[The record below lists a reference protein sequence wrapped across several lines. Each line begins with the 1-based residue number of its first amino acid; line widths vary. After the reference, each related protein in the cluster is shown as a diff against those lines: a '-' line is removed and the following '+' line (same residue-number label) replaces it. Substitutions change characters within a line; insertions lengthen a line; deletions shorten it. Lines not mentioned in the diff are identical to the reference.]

1 MSSDG
6 NHHDAVW
13 VLDAHGILY
22 QVFHALPSDMSSA
35 RGEPVGAIFG
45 FVRDLLTLFNEHHP
59 SSLLCAFDMPG
70 TTFRHE
76 IDVNY
81 KANRKAMP
89 EPLSMQIR
97 LIHPVLEAFG
107 IPAFGVPTFEA
118 DDLMASIAAKAEAAG
133 KNCVLVT
140 ADKDCRQ
147 LITSHV
153 SLFNLRKQAFYQAAN
168 LLEDWGIRPDQ
179 VVDFQAMVGDST
191 DNVPGIP
198 LIGPKLATELL
209 QKYETLE
216 NVLAHAD
223 EVSGQKRK
231 ENLKNGRDAAMM
243 CRELV
248 RLRQDVPLEVSWE
261 AGRVQGFDG
270 ELLRAMCRRF
280 NFKSLLP
287 RMEKLEQTFGTRRID
302 KAALREETQEMFYG
316 DSRNITKDAQAEEPD
331 DALPLFALSAVVS
344 HPPQVNKQTTLFH
357 DESEEL
363 VAAKVSAK
371 YRLVND
377 EITFQEFLAAL
388 QSHLQKNSEQ
398 GFSFDL
404 ETTALRY
411 VDAQIVGMS
420 FCWQKDEAW
429 YIAVRA
435 PLGEPTLKQE
445 RVFAEIQPILEDA
458 AVGKIGQNVKY
469 DMLILRKFGVRLAGV
484 RFDTMLADYL
494 LHAGEQRH
502 NLDELAERYLK
513 HTTIKIDELIGS
525 GKNQRRMNEAPSSLV
540 ADYAA
545 EDALVPFLLRPIL
558 EPMLQKKNLQHLFE
572 TMELPL
578 IDVLVELES
587 NGITIDLERLRRLSR
602 HYAERLARLE
612 TEIHDLAGERF
623 NIASPKQ
630 LQAVLFD
637 KLQLHLKVKDV
648 KQIKKTKSGFST
660 DIEVLELLAPL
671 HPLAA
676 KVIEYRQ
683 AAKLKGTYI
692 DALPELADPVAHRI
706 HASFN
711 QVVTATGRLSSSDP
725 NLQNIPIRTDEG
737 REIRGAFV
745 PGKTPDNSPNEKPF
759 DTILSC
765 DYSQIELRV
774 LAHFTG
780 DENLRQAFANNE
792 DIHASVATQ
801 VYHVSADAITSEM
814 RRTAKAVNFGI
825 IYGQSAF
832 GLSKQLG
839 IEHSEAKKFI
849 ETYFEKYPS
858 INAFLNET
866 LDTCLNSGYVT
877 TYSGRQRRI
886 DGIRPFSQRK
896 GQLNL
901 SERTAIN
908 TVIQGSA
915 ADLMKMAMLAVFRKM
930 QTEQFDAKMLLQIH
944 DELVFEVRKETL
956 KPFETML
963 RTEMTLGQPLS
974 VPLAV
979 DIVVGKDWGEA
990 K

>member
-1 MSSDG
+1 MTSSDEKY
-6 NHHDAVW
+6 HDAVW

-22 QVFHALPSDMSSA
+22 QVFHALPGDMSSP

-45 FVRDLLTLFNEHHP
+45 FVRDLLTLFTDYRP
-59 SSLLCAFDMPG
+59 ASLFCAFDMPG
-70 TTFRHE
+70 ATFRHE
-76 IDVNY
+76 IDVHY
-81 KANRKAMP
+81 KANRQAMP
-89 EPLSMQIR
+89 EPLSVQIR
-97 LIHPVLEAFG
+97 WIHSVLEAFG
-107 IPAFGVPTFEA
+107 IPAFGAPSFEA
-118 DDLMASIAAKAEAAG
+118 DDLMATIAAQAEAAG

-147 LITSHV
+147 LITPRV
-153 SLFNLRKQAFYQAAN
+153 SLFNLRKQAFYQAEELMA
-168 LLEDWGIRPDQ
+168 DWGIRPDQ

-198 LIGPKLATELL
+198 LIGPKLATQLL

-216 NVLAHAD
+216 NAIDHVD
-223 EVSGQKRK
+223 EISGRKRK
-231 ENLKNGRDAAMM
+231 ENLKNGRDVAMT

-248 RLRQDVPLEVSWE
+248 RLRRDVPLEISWE
-261 AGRVQGFDG
+261 SGRVRGIDAG
-270 ELLRAMCRRF
+270 LLRAMCRRF
-280 NFKSLLP
+280 GFKSLEP
-287 RMEKLEQTFGTRRID
+287 RMEKLEQTLGGRRID
-302 KAALREETQEMFYG
+302 PASLREETREMFCG
-316 DSRNITKDAQAEEPD
+316 GSENVA
-331 DALPLFALSAVVS
+331 FN
-344 HPPQVNKQTTLFH
+344 PPQVEKQTTLFEKETE
-357 DESEEL
+357 DAVSAN
-363 VAAKVSAK
+363 VAAK

-377 EITFQEFLAAL
+377 ETAFQEFLTAL
-388 QSHLQKNSEQ
+388 QSYLQVPKNGEQ

-411 VDAQIVGMS
+411 IDAQIVGMS
-420 FCWQKDEAW
+420 FCWREDEAW
-429 YIAVRA
+429 YVAIRA
-435 PLGEPTLKQE
+435 PLGEPTLKQK
-445 RVFAEIQPILEDA
+445 RVFADLQPILENA
-458 AVGKIGQNVKY
+458 AIGKIGQNIKY
-469 DMLILRKFGVRLAGV
+469 DALILRKFGVRLAGV
-484 RFDTMLADYL
+484 RFDTMVADYL

-513 HTTIKIDELIGS
+513 HTTIKIKELIGS
-525 GKNQRRMNEAPSSLV
+525 GKNQRRMDEVPSSFV

-558 EPMLQKKNLQHLFE
+558 ESMLQKENLQPLFE

-587 NGITIDLERLRRLSR
+587 NGVAIDLEQLRRLSR

-630 LQAVLFD
+630 LQTILFE
-637 KLQLHLKVKDV
+637 KLKLHLKLKDG
-648 KQIKKTKSGFST
+648 KQMKKTKTGFSA
-660 DIEVLELLAPL
+660 DIEVLELLAPI

-676 KVIEYRQ
+676 KIIEYRQ

-692 DALPELADPVAHRI
+692 DALPEFADPVTRRI

-725 NLQNIPIRTDEG
+725 NLQNIPIRTEEG

-745 PGKTPDNSPNEKPF
+745 PGKPF
-759 DTILSC
+759 DAILSC
-765 DYSQIELRV
+765 DYSQIELRA

-780 DENLRQAFANNE
+780 DENLRRAFANNE
-792 DIHASVATQ
+792 DIHASVAAQ
-801 VYHVSADAITSEM
+801 VYHVSVDAVTSEM
-814 RRTAKAVNFGI
+814 RRTAKAVNFGV

-839 IEHSEAKKFI
+839 IEQSEAKKFI

-858 INAFLNET
+858 INAFFSET
-866 LDTCLNSGYVT
+866 LDACLMNGYAT
-877 TYSGRQRRI
+877 TYSGRRRRI
-886 DGIRPFSQRK
+886 SGIRSRLQRK
-896 GQLNL
+896 GQLNF

-915 ADLMKMAMLAVFRKM
+915 ADLMKIAMLAVFRKM
-930 QTEQFDAKMLLQIH
+930 QAEQFDAKMLLQIH

-956 KPFETML
+956 EPFEKML

-974 VPLAV
+974 VPLTVNIA
-979 DIVVGKDWGEA
+979 VGKDWGEA